1 MREARSKRQYT
12 VARRRVGEPA
22 CSLCEAAPW
31 CLVSGLWPLC
41 SRCAELEEDT
51 KPRVTE
57 VLNTETGEAVQLGNL
72 SVKVCNVRVKRE
84 NKTWRVIID

>member
-1 MREARSKRQYT
+1 MPEARSKRQYT
-12 VARRRVGEPA
+12 AARRRAGEPA

-51 KPRVTE
+51 RPRVTE
-57 VLNTETGEAVQLGNL
+57 VLDTGAGEAVKLASL
-72 SVKVCNVRVKRE
+72 RVKVE
-84 NKTWRVIID
+84 NKTLQLRD

>member
-1 MREARSKRQYT
+1 MGAR
-12 VARRRVGEPA
+12 A
-22 CSLCEAAPW
+22 CSLCEAEPW

-57 VLNTETGEAVQLGNL
+57 VLNTETGEAVSWAT
-72 SVKVCNVRVKRE
+72 SVSRCAMSE
-84 NKTWRVIID
+84 